1 MIQWS
6 FSSLKDFINCPK
18 KYYHIKVAKDVT
30 NRTNEK
36 MLYGTAVHKALEDY
50 VRDGTP
56 LAKNYQM
63 FKSQADALRD
73 IPGTKYC
80 EYEMALDKDKKPCDF
95 YSDDRWVR
103 GVVDLLIVDG
113 DTAFIVDYKTG
124 SNKYPD
130 PKQLKLMA
138 LMAFTYFPEVKLVK
152 AGLLFVM
159 HNTFID
165 ERYKREDI
173 DSLWAVF
180 KPDLE
185 RLEIAYDSNIWPA
198 QPSGLCGWCP
208 VESCKF
214 YRER

>member
-18 KYYHIKVAKDVT
+18 KYYHVKVAQDVI
-30 NRTNEK
+30 NRPNEK

-63 FKSQADALRD
+63 FKPHADALLD
-73 IPGTKYC
+73 IPGIRYC
-80 EYEMALDKDKKPCDF
+80 EHEMALDRDKNPCEF
-95 YSDDRWVR
+95 HAEDRWVR
-103 GVVDLLIVDG
+103 GVVDLLIIDG
-113 DTAFIVDYKTG
+113 DIAFIVDYKTG

-130 PKQLKLMA
+130 AKQLKLMA
-138 LMAFTYFPEVKLVK
+138 LMTFIHFPQVKLVK

-165 ERYKREDI
+165 ERYKREDM
-173 DSLWAVF
+173 DKLWGIF
-180 KPDLE
+180 TSDLE
-185 RLEIAYDSNIWPA
+185 RLKVAYDSNIWPA

-208 VESCKF
+208 VDSCKF